1 MLNNYKQE
9 KSNLLEIYKKL
20 KKSDIFPVDYGKS
33 SITIEDIDKKIE
45 ELNNEKFYVSIT
57 GQINSGKSTFINALI
72 FEDDVLPMS
81 ITPHTAK
88 ITIIEYGK
96 EPKIEITF
104 YNEQEWE
111 LLKQNKEFI
120 QFIEEDIKHSIL
132 EGGIS
137 EEDVIKKNLKTIT
150 DKIENLDKYV
160 ARRGIYTP
168 FVKLVKVY
176 YPSEILKD
184 LIIVD
189 TPGVNDPNPVRDRV
203 AKDWVKKSNAN
214 IYVMY
219 AGQPFSQADIEFL
232 DKYMLSIGVEQNI
245 LVVNKI
251 DSLEKEEEIKEW
263 INTLLNNKDFSLRVK
278 TSKENI
284 VYISALS
291 ALIDKI
297 FQKKG
302 EVPEYLMEKGLM
314 LEEKGYLEPEKYN
327 LESVKK
333 LIEKNLYQKKANFVI
348 KSHKN
353 FIKGILKTKI
363 KNLEI
368 EIDFLQRKIDDLSDN
383 INLQAKKEE
392 LEDTKR
398 YLKNRIDKIK
408 NAYENKL
415 LRDILNEINKKI
427 TNEKN
432 RTIKNI
438 DKYELEKINGIFFD
452 IYNEF
457 TDEFANSFLYE
468 KIKELEEKLKDY
480 VLEETNKI
488 IEYAKNKNI
497 ISEMEKI
504 KEDEIYLTDPKIF
517 KDKIKISFKQK
528 LGDRGEEISKKI
540 NEKGWFFGKSE
551 NEVKHEIKN
560 LVTKA
565 FEKVEEK
572 IDVKLRDNFDSKL
585 KNIIHPIIEKIKKEI
600 NEYLKELGIIIKQIE
615 SRELEKEK
623 NIQKLQLKKRELVK
637 INNLKERLIKWN

>member
-20 KKSDIFPVDYGKS
+20 KKSDIFPIDYGKS

-45 ELNNEKFYVSIT
+45 ELNNEKFYVSVT

-111 LLKQNKEFI
+111 LLKQNKKFI

-333 LIEKNLYQKKANFVI
+333 LIEKNLYQEKANFVI

-353 FIKGILKTKI
+353 FIEGILKRKI

-368 EIDFLQRKIDDLSDN
+368 EIEFLQRKIDDLSDN
-383 INLQAKKEE
+383 IDLQAKKEE
-392 LEDTKR
+392 LEDTKK

-408 NAYENKL
+408 NACENKL

-438 DKYELEKINGIFFD
+438 DKYEFEKINGIFFD

-504 KEDEIYLTDPKIF
+504 KEDKIYLTDPKIF

-528 LGDRGEEISKKI
+528 LGDGGEEISKKI

-565 FEKVEEK
+565 FEKVENK
-572 IDVKLRDNFDSKL
+572 IDDELKDNFGIKL
-585 KNIIHPIIEKIKKEI
+585 NNIVYPIIEKVQKEI
-600 NEYLKELGIIIKQIE
+600 DEYLKELRIIIKQIE
-615 SRELEKEK
+615 SRESEKEK